1 MNYREQRV
9 LRDQANGAG
18 RGDLAASLDKLNAE
32 LEELA
37 DRTREASRT
46 WRAASDEQDAKA
58 AELRELGRQIRD
70 LTSLPVLTTHGGRTI
85 DARNN
90 VPATET
96 TGEGS

>member
-18 RGDLAASLDKLNAE
+18 RGDLADSLDKLNAE
-32 LEELA
+32 LDEL
-37 DRTREASRT
+37 DGRTREASRT

-70 LTSLPVLTTHGGRTI
+70 LTSLPVITTHEGRTI
-85 DARNN
+85 GARNN
-90 VPATET
+90 IPATET
-96 TGEGS
+96 TKEK